1 MYDNIQLLE
10 VFKLKKDSGVTFRER
25 RHGDWAEIY
34 SLYRDRVVVNRLTQ
48 RQSVNVPLMKSSVTT
63 LMKDIDEP
71 PMLYFENLNNDE
83 QKEIFFNEYWNE
95 VVLRQGGLIIKDI
108 VDKKQAMLFGR
119 SFKKLNI
126 ADGRFYHEVIDPQD
140 ILIDR
145 LLDPSDL
152 DTANF
157 LIQSNIYRT
166 ISQLKQNPDYDQ
178 EAVKAMESY
187 FATEEGLLEASDN
200 MEEKVD
206 KTKRMADMGLE
217 DYFSPKLG
225 ETYVELNEAYM
236 KLWDEDLKQDV
247 IHLLVVA
254 TTAVESRIL
263 LKKKL
268 CDVVGH
274 TSDNFWYGHYPF
286 TTWAIDTERTDFW
299 SDGVGDILRTPNK
312 ILNSWMSQLVENRTL
327 RNLGMHYYDATKE
340 GFTPQTWEAIA
351 WGWYGVPGKPADV
364 VERMDI
370 PDLSESLDEMS
381 FVMNIAEKA
390 VASTTTQQ
398 GAVEQT
404 QVTLGEIQ
412 LALVNAKERVKSLSV
427 SYNEAWKDFGRKYIK
442 MLEASG
448 EILDPIKVSKKGRM
462 SNKIYTRTIK
472 PKEWQSRLGYRVD
485 VKMIGDKQAQDVEM
499 IQKLRVARQD
509 MPDNVPLQEIYKKKI
524 LQFVDLNA
532 DEMKEVMDFEKQKM
546 ETISNSAMGTELE
559 AEAEAMAVPQEPVMQ
574 EQPVPMA
581 Q

>member
-1 MYDNIQLLE
+1 MYDSIQLLD
-10 VFKLKKDSGVTFRER
+10 VFKLKKDSGLTFRER
-25 RHGDWAEIY
+25 RHSDWSEIY
-34 SLYRDRVVVNRLTQ
+34 SLYRDKVVINRLTQ
-48 RQSVNVPLMKSSVTT
+48 RQSVNVPLMKSSITT

-71 PMLYFENLNNDE
+71 PMLYYENLDNEE

-95 VVLRQGGLIIKDI
+95 IVLRQGGLIIKDI

-126 ADGRFYHEVIDPQD
+126 MDGRFYHEVIDPQD

-145 LLDPSDL
+145 LVDPADP

-157 LIQSNIYRT
+157 LIQTNIYRT
-166 ISQLKQNPDYDQ
+166 ISQLKQNPEYDQ
-178 EAVKAMESY
+178 DAVKAMETY
-187 FATEEGLLEASDN
+187 FATEEGLLEATDN

-206 KTKRMADMGLE
+206 KTQRMADMGLE

-247 IHLLVVA
+247 IHLMVVA
-254 TTAVESRIL
+254 TTAVESHVL
-263 LKKKL
+263 LKKRL
-268 CDVVGH
+268 CDVIGH
-274 TSDNFWYGHYPF
+274 TPDNFWYGHYPF

-351 WGWYGVPGKPADV
+351 WGWYGVPGKPSDV

-398 GAVEQT
+398 GAVEQQ

-427 SYNEAWKDFGRKYIK
+427 SYSEAWKDFGRKYIK
-442 MLEASG
+442 MLEASSDL
-448 EILDPIKVSKKGRM
+448 IDPVKVSKKGKM

-472 PKEWQSRLGYRVD
+472 PKEWASKLGYRVD
-485 VKMIGDKQAQDVEM
+485 VKLIGDKQAQDIEM

-546 ETISNSAMGTELE
+546 EQLSSSVPGMDTEADVMDMPE
-559 AEAEAMAVPQEPVMQ
+559 MAVPAMPEAMPV
-574 EQPVPMA
+574 A